1 MTPERLTRI
10 AIGVTIAV
18 LAALFAVLFFESDS
32 DATQRCLDKG
42 YSAEEC
48 GWR

>member
-1 MTPERLTRI
+1 MSPERLSRLSI
-10 AIGVTIAV
+10 TIFVVV
-18 LAALFAVLFFESDS
+18 LVGLFAVLFFESDA